1 MKKKIRILIVDD
13 HFIVRI
19 GLNTTIKMTPDLTV
33 VAEAS
38 TGAQAIELY
47 RQHLPDVVLMDV
59 RLPDFSGIEATAAL
73 RQEFP
78 EAKIIIISTFDT
90 DEDIYRAFQA
100 GAQGYLLKNVL
111 GTELA
116 TSIQSV
122 HAGQQHI
129 PPEIARRLAE
139 REPGSDLTPRET
151 EVLQFVIKGLSNKE
165 IADLLGFTENTAK
178 FHVKSIL
185 NKLQA
190 TDRTEAA
197 TAALQRGILHL
208 D

>member
-1 MKKKIRILIVDD
+1 MKKKVRILIVDD

-19 GLNTTIKMTPDLTV
+19 GLMTTIKMSPDLMV

-47 RQHLPDVVLMDV
+47 RRNLPDIVLMDV

-78 EAKIIIISTFDT
+78 DARIIIISTFDT
-90 DEDIYRAFQA
+90 DEDVYRAFQA
-100 GAQGYLLKNVL
+100 GACGYLLKNVL
-111 GTELA
+111 GEELA
-116 TSIQSV
+116 RAIQAV
-122 HAGQQHI
+122 HVGQRHI
-129 PPEIARRLAE
+129 PPEIARRLSE
-139 REPGSDLTPRET
+139 HTPGSDLTPRET
-151 EVLQFVIKGLSNKE
+151 EVLQFLVKGLSNKE

-185 NKLQA
+185 GKLQA
-190 TDRTEAA
+190 SDRTEAA

-208 D
+208 G